1 MECNVIAKDPINPP
15 HYKNGP
21 FKMRN
26 LECIEVTRHLPFA
39 AGNAVKYVWRA
50 GNKGP
55 VMEDLKKS
63 MWYLTEWISA
73 ASDPWLVFRET
84 LRTMFGQKIDAPS
97 PFDIAKAIF
106 ELTESAYE
114 DRFTTVKR
122 EIIMCILDRNPEA
135 AKEKIET
142 WSKETKSLEYDG
154 N

>member
-1 MECNVIAKDPINPP
+1 MECNVIAKDPINPS

-21 FKMRN
+21 FKMKN

-63 MWYLTEWISA
+63 MWYLTEWISS
-73 ASDPWLVFRET
+73 ASDPW
-84 LRTMFGQKIDAPS
+84 FGQKINAPS
-97 PFDIAKAIF
+97 PFAIAKAIF

-114 DRFTTVKR
+114 DGFTTVKR
-122 EIIMCILDRNPEA
+122 EIIMCILDCNPEA

-142 WSKETKSLEYDG
+142 WSKETKSLKHDD